1 MAAIIPPGNYADK
14 FPKAIPGS
22 TAHASAASV
31 AVNANTLMKQIYK
44 ADALIRTLIDHYNQ
58 FFIAH
63 FGAEPIAGIYEKY
76 FKDKTVLQGSGAGNT
91 NGITEEIFNFVSPS
105 IKEYGGTRDTVSAV
119 ILGISQIIN
128 KMAER
133 RTLLSTNESLILDSV
148 YGLEYRPHIESL
160 LVIKSTA
167 DPVSLMKAKVEEAKN
182 TPGQTLMDP
191 SSIVKFYGLSLEYT
205 KTHPDG
211 YQVYAEKI
219 LDFYT
224 KAAAG
229 HPQGFWRYLSQ
240 FRLICIKRYTR
251 SARKVSSSLE
261 IHLIEVDPATGA
273 PKTQEG
279 TLVAKLYSADGSTD
293 NPDIFLAN
301 VRKKLF
307 PEMYLLNEGMTISAD
322 ARQDVYNTQLT
333 NAATIWQGMS
343 SKQGKKMAVVIT
355 ESFNSESYATNAGKQ
370 KGKYAYAGQETSLPV
385 RKMQIYLQPDGVESA
400 MRRMLDQNDPAKRMQ
415 KMFQSITGGVAED
428 SDKDGFVYKIS
439 RESVA
444 GSQEK
449 IREAIGQ
456 SEILANMTLNLLSNP
471 KLYIEGKPFLD
482 KAYSDTQRNP
492 DPIWA
497 KFIKQNMDITN
508 TELASATMLFNNNLY
523 YSGWPTGVPTLLFE
537 APIDDESDLKGLI
550 NMFKNYMIQNAGG
563 HPETLKIPEPYNAK
577 IYATQDTTHWFVKFP
592 VGVPLT
598 NYKPPK
604 SYNMYS
610 YQPYSDRIPIESGR
624 SYAGSTTKYQHYYLS
639 SKGLL
644 TGKQYGIP
652 MTDNLPVTIDRR
664 AEGKTVRTTE
674 ISYGFKGL
682 DNALMIGGS
691 AATLA
696 AIIGGVWYYSR
707 NQSP

>member
-14 FPKAIPGS
+14 YPKAIPGS

-31 AVNANTLMKQIYK
+31 ASNANRLMEQIYK
-44 ADALIRTLIDHYNQ
+44 ADALVRTLMDHYNQ

-63 FGAEPIAGIYEKY
+63 FGADPIAGIYEKY

-119 ILGISQIIN
+119 ILGISNIIN

-133 RTLLSTNESLILDSV
+133 RTLLSTNESLILASV
-148 YGLEYRPHIESL
+148 YGLEYRPHIDSL
-160 LVIKSTA
+160 LVIMSTA

-182 TPGQTLMDP
+182 TPGQTLADP
-191 SSIVKFYGLSLEYT
+191 SSIVKFYNINLNYT
-205 KTHPDG
+205 KPHPEG
-211 YQVYAEKI
+211 YEVQAENI
-219 LDFYT
+219 LSFYKT
-224 KAAAG
+224 AAEGRNPAA
-229 HPQGFWRYLSQ
+229 FWNHLSK
-240 FRLICIKRYTR
+240 FRLTCIKRYNR
-251 SARKVSSSLE
+251 NILSSLE
-261 IHLIEVDPATGA
+261 IHLIEVDPSTGA

-279 TLVAKLYSADGSTD
+279 SLVAKLYSSNNLIN
-293 NPDIFLAN
+293 NPDIFLSN

-307 PEMYLLNEGMTISAD
+307 PEVYLLNEGMTISAD
-322 ARQDVYNTQLT
+322 ARQDIYSKQLM
-333 NAATIWQGMS
+333 NAATIWQGIP
-343 SKQGKKMAVVIT
+343 SKQTTPMAVVIT
-355 ESFNSESYATNAGKQ
+355 ESFNSENYATNAGK
-370 KGKYAYAGQETSLPV
+370 AYAGKETSLPV
-385 RKMQIYLQPDGVESA
+385 RKMQIYLQPAGIESA
-400 MRRMLDQNDPAKRMQ
+400 MRRLLDQNDPAKRMQ
-415 KMFQSITGGVAED
+415 KSYQSMTGGVAED
-428 SDKDGFVYKIS
+428 SDKEGFVYKIS
-439 RESVA
+439 KDTVA

-449 IREAIGQ
+449 IREYIAK
-456 SEILANMTLNLLSNP
+456 SEMLANMTLNLVSNP

-482 KAYSDTQRNP
+482 RAYSDTQRNP
-492 DPIWA
+492 NPVWA

-508 TELASATMLFNNNLY
+508 AELAATTTLFATNVY
-523 YSGWPTGVPTLLFE
+523 YSGWPTGTPTLLFE
-537 APIDDESDLKGLI
+537 APIDDESDLKSLI

-577 IYATQDTTHWFVKFP
+577 ISATQDTTHWFIKFP

-604 SYNMYS
+604 SYNMYD

-624 SYAGSTTKYQHYYLS
+624 SYAGTTTKYQHYYLS

-644 TGKQYGIP
+644 TGKQYGTP
-652 MTDNLPVTIDRR
+652 MTDNLPVTIARR
-664 AEGKTVRTTE
+664 AEGKTVRTATGM
-674 ISYGFKGL
+674 SYSLTGL